1 MGYEADIR
9 HRDGDR
15 EDHELLRDYGFTEEE
30 VRDVMEIAYMYNFT
44 NRVSLASG
52 MILNKEYRVLAR

>member
-15 EDHELLRDYGFTEEE
+15 EDPELLRDYGFTEEE
-30 VRDVMEIAYMYNFT
+30 VRDVMEIAHMYNFT

-52 MILNKEYRVLAR
+52 MILNEEYRVLAR